1 MFALLSAMAAPI
13 LSSIRFSPNL
23 VFSLLPAP
31 HTNDHAQTEFQS
43 WLPEILSFNNS
54 SAGRMFGYKTVL

>member
-23 VFSLLPAP
+23 VFSLLPAL
-31 HTNDHAQTEFQS
+31 HTNYHVQTEFQS
-43 WLPEILSFNNS
+43 WLPEILSLNN
-54 SAGRMFGYKTVL
+54 